1 MFKNLQSKLAG
12 WKTYLVG
19 LVTAILGTINAVKIG
34 HLDFQNV
41 AAFIAAGG
49 LTALRAGVA
58 KVEQAFKAKK

>member
-12 WKTYLVG
+12 YKSYLVG
-19 LVTAILGTINAVKIG
+19 LVTAVLGLVNAIKVG

-49 LTALRAGVA
+49 LTALRAGVS
-58 KVEQAFKAKK
+58 KVEKAFKAKK